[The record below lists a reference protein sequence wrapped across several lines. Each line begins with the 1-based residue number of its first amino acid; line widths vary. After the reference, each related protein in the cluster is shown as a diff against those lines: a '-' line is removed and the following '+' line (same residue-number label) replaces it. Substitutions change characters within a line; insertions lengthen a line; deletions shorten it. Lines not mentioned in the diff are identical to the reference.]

1 MDQDHE
7 ALGDEPAAAFEA
19 LRAEVAALRASL
31 GADGGG
37 RVAPDYAPTL
47 GKMAA
52 SLAKIEAH
60 PALQL
65 TPEAFAYQVRQARD
79 AAQQQG
85 SRDMS
90 AAIQRVDAAGAGL
103 ERLAERQRTGR
114 EQVRQA
120 AIMTAVGAVAGVIVW
135 VGLSGPIARALPAGW
150 NVPERMA
157 AATLRLNRW
166 DAGARLMRNA
176 NPEAWSLLANG
187 LRVWTDNA
195 KALEQCSSRAAAAL
209 SPDDKGAR
217 CAKPLLIRCEILR
230 IFAQLAAS
238 EAAWRQNSRR
248 FLCFW
253 PRAKLSALTPSA
265 EKRALRKAH

>member
-1 MDQDHE
+1 MDEEHE
-7 ALGDEPAAAFEA
+7 ALGDDPAAAFEA

-31 GADGGG
+31 GDGDG

-52 SLAKIEAH
+52 ALAKIEAH

-114 EQVRQA
+114 EQVRQV

-135 VGLSGPIARALPAGW
+135 VGFSGPIARALPASW
-150 NVPERMA
+150 SVPERMA
-157 AATLRLNRW
+157 AATLRLDRW
-166 DAGARLMRNA
+166 GAGVRLMQSD
-176 NPEAWSLLANG
+176 NPQS
-187 LRVWTDNA
+187 WTQIAMGA
-195 KALEQCSSRAAAAL
+195 KLERENRPALENCWRAATRTGKAQ
-209 SPDDKGAR
+209 R
-217 CAKPLLIRCEILR
+217 CTVLVGIISTETGR
-230 IFAQLAAS
+230 
-238 EAAWRQNSRR
+238 
-248 FLCFW
+248 
-253 PRAKLSALTPSA
+253 
-265 EKRALRKAH
+265 